1 MQAWGT
7 QWPYWLIGLGCF
19 LRVTV
24 GLAIIGIWM
33 EGRLA
38 ALAWELHCKLKN
50 YHKETA
56 VPVTGSK
63 PHGFLRCCSPRPLS
77 MYPL

>member
-7 QWPYWLIGLGCF
+7 QWPYWLVGLGCF

-24 GLAIIGIWM
+24 GLAIIGSWM

-50 YHKETA
+50 
-56 VPVTGSK
+56 VPQGN
-63 PHGFLRCCSPRPLS
+63 RCPSDGLNLMASSVVVVPDP
-77 MYPL
+77 